1 MTKLRKTAADK
12 ARRAVEKQFVQK
24 LLSKYNGNVS
34 EAARQIGMN
43 RSNFHKM
50 MKRCGML
57 INR

>member
-1 MTKLRKTAADK
+1 MAKLRKAAADK
-12 ARRAVEKQFVQK
+12 ARREVEKQFVQK

-50 MKRCGML
+50 MKRCGIL